1 MEEAFNLR
9 WYHWA
14 YAAASWANVCIG
26 RWGEAIEDAEEELRI
41 AEKFSDQSLISFAN
55 WNFCIAYTAKG
66 DIARAMDYGE
76 RAVAKAP
83 TPADRAY
90 ALGPL
95 AWAWC
100 RHGEPDR
107 AIPKLAEIVGV
118 IREAGWRPSENFSLY
133 LGEAYL
139 VAGELDKAQESLR
152 TTLELA
158 EECGMR
164 FFVGSCHRLLGEVA
178 LRGASDRLVAA
189 REHFE
194 RSIATL
200 SEINAENE
208 LAAAY
213 AGYGEAL
220 GRSSRITDARDY
232 FTRAVD
238 IFERLGALLEP
249 ERIRTRLAALP
260 AGDS

>member
-1 MEEAFNLR
+1 
-9 WYHWA
+9 
-14 YAAASWANVCIG
+14 
-26 RWGEAIEDAEEELRI
+26 
-41 AEKFSDQSLISFAN
+41 
-55 WNFCIAYTAKG
+55 
-66 DIARAMDYGE
+66 
-76 RAVAKAP
+76 
-83 TPADRAY
+83 
-90 ALGPL
+90 
-95 AWAWC
+95 
-100 RHGEPDR
+100 
-107 AIPKLAEIVGV
+107 VGV

-208 LAAAY
+208 LAAAELTR
-213 AGYGEAL
+213 AMARPWDEVPVSPTHATTSPARWTSLNGS
-220 GRSSRITDARDY
+220 GRCWSPRGSERGWQPCRPGTPELSLLLAATGRITYVRR
-232 FTRAVD
+232 TSVT
-238 IFERLGALLEP
+238 
-249 ERIRTRLAALP
+249 RIRT
-260 AGDS
+260 SE

>member
-1 MEEAFNLR
+1 VFYARLAHCEFASGRFSEASRMSSMAAPLCEADGDAENAGYAFMLDEWSHLYLGDYDATFRLKHQVLRKMEEAFNLR

-14 YAAASWANVCIG
+14 YVAASWANVCIG

-55 WNFCIAYTAKG
+55 WNSCIAYTAKG

-107 AIPKLAEIVGV
+107 AIPK
-118 IREAGWRPSENFSLY
+118 PP
-133 LGEAYL
+133 
-139 VAGELDKAQESLR
+139 
-152 TTLELA
+152 
-158 EECGMR
+158 
-164 FFVGSCHRLLGEVA
+164 
-178 LRGASDRLVAA
+178 
-189 REHFE
+189 
-194 RSIATL
+194 RSWA
-200 SEINAENE
+200 
-208 LAAAY
+208 
-213 AGYGEAL
+213 
-220 GRSSRITDARDY
+220 
-232 FTRAVD
+232 
-238 IFERLGALLEP
+238 
-249 ERIRTRLAALP
+249 
-260 AGDS
+260 